1 MFCCLSK
8 GFSFGSNTT
17 TSAAAPGSTGNLSF
31 GTIPGNTGSLTQPAS
46 TGGLNL
52 GAKPAAQAV
61 GFSFGSATP
70 SSGFQFSKAAGT
82 TASTPQ
88 TGGFAFGSVASSGVS
103 FGTPATQPSQ
113 AASSGLKLGSTG
125 K

>member
-1 MFCCLSK
+1 MFK
-8 GFSFGSNTT
+8 GFSFGSNGTK
-17 TSAAAPGSTGNLSF
+17 SATAPGSTGGLSF
-31 GTIPGNTGSLTQPAS
+31 GTMPGSTGSLTQPAS

-52 GAKPAAQAV
+52 GAKPAVQAG

-70 SSGFQFSKAAGT
+70 SSGFQFGKIAGT

-103 FGTPATQPSQ
+103 FGTPGTQPSQ
-113 AASSGLKLGSTG
+113 AVSSGLKLGSTG

>member
-17 TSAAAPGSTGNLSF
+17 TSTAVPGSTGSLSF
-31 GTIPGNTGSLTQPAS
+31 GTVPGNTGSLTQPAS

-52 GAKPAAQAV
+52 GAKPAAQA

-70 SSGFQFSKAAGT
+70 SSGFQFGKAAGT
-82 TASTPQ
+82 TATTPQ
-88 TGGFAFGSVASSGVS
+88 TAGFAFSSVASSGVS

-113 AASSGLKLGSTG
+113 AASIGLKLGSTG

>member
-8 GFSFGSNTT
+8 GFSFGSNAT
-17 TSAAAPGSTGNLSF
+17 TSAAAPGSIGGLPF
-31 GTIPGNTGSLTQPAS
+31 GTIPGNTGSFTQPAR

-52 GAKPAAQAV
+52 GAKPTTQAG

-70 SSGFQFSKAAGT
+70 SSSFQFGKPAGT
-82 TASTPQ
+82 ATSTPQ
-88 TGGFAFGSVASSGVS
+88 SGGFAFGSVTSSGVS

-113 AASSGLKLGSTG
+113 AGSSGLKLGSTG

>member
-8 GFSFGSNTT
+8 GFSFGSNAT
-17 TSAAAPGSTGNLSF
+17 TSAAAPGSTGSLPF
-31 GTIPGNTGSLTQPAS
+31 GTIPGNTGSFTQPAS
-46 TGGLNL
+46 TGGLNV
-52 GAKPAAQAV
+52 GAKPAAPAG
-61 GFSFGSATP
+61 GFSFGP
-70 SSGFQFSKAAGT
+70 SSGFQFGKAAGT

-88 TGGFAFGSVASSGVS
+88 TGGFAFSSVASSGVS